1 MDEGLPAGY
10 DGRIAEAPVNKEKKS
25 VCMLCGKPAPKSIC
39 DLCGGRVQGE
49 VLNKKKK
56 EKERT
61 E

>member
-1 MDEGLPAGY
+1 VDAPRPARY
-10 DGRIAEAPVNKEKKS
+10 DARYPEAPVSKVKKS

-39 DLCGGRVQGE
+39 DLCAGRVQGE

>member
-1 MDEGLPAGY
+1 MSK
-10 DGRIAEAPVNKEKKS
+10 VKKS

-39 DLCGGRVQGE
+39 DLCAGRVQGE

>member
-1 MDEGLPAGY
+1 M
-10 DGRIAEAPVNKEKKS
+10 NKAKKS
-25 VCMLCGKPAPKSIC
+25 VCMLCGKPASKSIC
-39 DLCGGRVQGE
+39 DLCAGRVQGE